1 MNDNYEINEDDI
13 QKVIKYLEFHDPK
26 NAGREYAI
34 EFIEAMQVEGNEIA
48 RTDEKL
54 AEAIRDF
61 TRKKDGDG

>member
-1 MNDNYEINEDDI
+1 MNGNYEINEDDI

-26 NAGREYAI
+26 NADREYAI
-34 EFIEAMQVEGNEIA
+34 EFIEAMQIEGNEIA

-61 TRKKDGDG
+61 TRKKDEDS

>member
-1 MNDNYEINEDDI
+1 MNDNYEINEADI

-26 NAGREYAI
+26 NADREYAI

-61 TRKKDGDG
+61 TRKKDSGD

>member
-1 MNDNYEINEDDI
+1 MNGSYEINEEDI
-13 QKVIKYLEFHDPK
+13 KKVINYLKFHDPK
-26 NAGREYAI
+26 NADREYAI

-61 TRKKDGDG
+61 THKKDKDD

>member
-1 MNDNYEINEDDI
+1 MSDNYKINEDDI

-26 NAGREYAI
+26 NADRDYAI
-34 EFIEAMQVEGNEIA
+34 EFIEAMQIEGNEIA

-61 TRKKDGDG
+61 TREKDEDS